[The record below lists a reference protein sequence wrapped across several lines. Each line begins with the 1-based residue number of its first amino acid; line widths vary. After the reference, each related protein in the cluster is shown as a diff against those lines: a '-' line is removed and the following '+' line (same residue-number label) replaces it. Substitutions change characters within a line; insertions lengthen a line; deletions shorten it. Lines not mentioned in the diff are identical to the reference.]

1 MAYEIVLPALSAGME
16 EAVIARWLKAEGD
29 RVAKG
34 EPIAEVETD
43 KATMELEA
51 EQDGL
56 IGKLLVSA
64 GDRAAV
70 NQVIAVLVNE
80 GEDAASLS
88 VAAERRPPAPA
99 AVTSSAIVS
108 ATTAD
113 AIGATSVRHKASP
126 LARRLAVERGVPLD
140 GITGTGWKGRIVR
153 VDVERAILPTSTG
166 PLVSTPSP
174 DMGLAGIGAIPVG
187 IGEYTSV
194 PHTNMRRT
202 IARRLLESKTTVPHF
217 YLTADCEMDALLAL
231 RARINETRDSA
242 SRISVNDFV
251 IKAVAHALRAVPN
264 ANVMWTDEAMLQLHD
279 VDIAVAVATDGGLI
293 TPVIRKADQKSL
305 GTISAEMKS
314 LAARARDGRLKPEE
328 FQGGGFSISNLGMYG
343 VRTFSAIIN
352 PPQSGIL
359 AVGATGRR
367 AVERDGQLA
376 FVTMMECTISVDH
389 RAVDGAVG
397 ASWLQA
403 FKRAVE
409 EPMTLLI

>member
-1 MAYEIVLPALSAGME
+1 MAYEIALPALSAGME

-56 IGKLLVSA
+56 IGKLLVAA

-80 GEDAASLS
+80 GEDAASLA

-108 ATTAD
+108 APTAD
-113 AIGATSVRHKASP
+113 TVGVTSVRHKASP

-153 VDVERAILPTSTG
+153 VDVERAILPTSTV

-174 DMGLAGIGAIPVG
+174 DMGPAGGRAIPVG

-359 AVGATGRR
+359 AVGATGRK

-376 FVTMMECTISVDH
+376 FVTMMECTVSVDH

-397 ASWLQA
+397 ATWLQA